1 MRPALGTRRAN
12 ISARPTD
19 IHVSLPAMT
28 RAALRAKNSSQTCI
42 WGELARRKRARGRI
56 ASQTDPWSCCVT
68 AVTVM
73 HNDMALTVAPAL
85 AEAAADAAEVQSDGS
100 GVETVVP
107 EAEEEQCT
115 PDAPTAPAAPWG
127 ADVAGAAPKGSGVVL
142 ATRVHAAGGAP
153 ATTPVKAATVRGA
166 RAHPTKKQAWSAEE
180 DAQLLSLVERF
191 GASCWSQIAAH
202 LGGRIGK
209 QCRERWH
216 NHLAPEVKKEGF
228 TDEEAR
234 RPLRPEAAPP
244 QCAPPARPSTVPRPR
259 AGQEDPR
266 GGGGT
271 RD

>member
-1 MRPALGTRRAN
+1 
-12 ISARPTD
+12 
-19 IHVSLPAMT
+19 MT
-28 RAALRAKNSSQTCI
+28 RHALRAKTQAKHESGASSR
-42 WGELARRKRARGRI
+42 GESELVEG
-56 ASQTDPWSCCVT
+56 SQTDPWSCCVT

-73 HNDMALTVAPAL
+73 HNDMALAVAPAL

-127 ADVAGAAPKGSGVVL
+127 AAVAGAAPKGSGVVL

-244 QCAPPARPSTVPRPR
+244 LCAPPARPSTVPRPR